1 MAIDKVREK
10 HERWIK
16 LVMLVIAG
24 IWLFMKLRSGLYEQS
39 SWLEISRDLFFP
51 VMMILMVLQDFFPA
65 PAFILTWGA
74 FSVGLWLEA
83 RGFADGIAF
92 YKDFSPQGWLFLAG
106 WLFYAC
112 IATIILAAWWRKR
125 RAASA
130 AV

>member
-106 WLFYAC
+106 WLFYAG
-112 IATIILAAWWRKR
+112 IATIVLAAWLRKR